1 MAKNYYFENYGNSME
16 QSLIEDLVIESIRI
30 YGIDVW
36 YLPRTLVA
44 KDDLLNEDDLSS
56 FNEAYMVEMYVKS
69 VDGFEGE
76 GDFLSKF
83 GLQIRDAVTLTIAQ
97 RVYELEIGLSTEI
110 NRPREGDLIYLP
122 LNRKFFEV
130 QHVEHE
136 SIFYQMGSLQTYDL
150 RAELFEYSGERFNTG
165 SPFLDD
171 HFEPLNTWQKS
182 TDTNFTV
189 EVRNGVYYLLENGE
203 RGDLLPQPTIQLY
216 AGQKYVFDVSHVSN
230 AGFPIKFYTA
240 NSPLTG
246 VQITSSQALV
256 VESGTAG
263 TEFATV
269 SITPPLTAVADSIF
283 YYICTTNV
291 GMGNTVTT
299 LKSKLSIETYD
310 ALADNTTIETFGDN
324 IIDFSQ
330 TNPFGEDN
338 F

>member
-83 GLQIRDAVTLTIAQ
+83 GLQIRDSVTMTIAQ

-150 RAELFEYSGERFNTG
+150 RAELF
-165 SPFLDD
+165 
-171 HFEPLNTWQKS
+171 
-182 TDTNFTV
+182 
-189 EVRNGVYYLLENGE
+189 
-203 RGDLLPQPTIQLY
+203 
-216 AGQKYVFDVSHVSN
+216 
-230 AGFPIKFYTA
+230 
-240 NSPLTG
+240 
-246 VQITSSQALV
+246 
-256 VESGTAG
+256 
-263 TEFATV
+263 
-269 SITPPLTAVADSIF
+269 
-283 YYICTTNV
+283 
-291 GMGNTVTT
+291 
-299 LKSKLSIETYD
+299 
-310 ALADNTTIETFGDN
+310 
-324 IIDFSQ
+324 
-330 TNPFGEDN
+330 
-338 F
+338 

>member
-56 FNEAYMVEMYVKS
+56 FDDAYMVEMYVKS

-83 GLQIRDAVTLTIAQ
+83 GLQIRDSVTMTIAQ

-216 AGQKYVFDVSHVSN
+216 AGQKYVFDVSHASN
-230 AGFPIKFYTA
+230 AGYPIKFYTA

-269 SITPPLTAVADSIF
+269 SITPPLTAVADSVF